1 MTTSDERRRNL
12 IWGRETLDE
21 LSEDGVL
28 SADLRIEAAT
38 LLGGYPPL
46 ARLQQADPEDLDLLQ
61 EEFVQ
66 VLSHARWLFIRIR
79 KLPSSTEQRRY
90 SLQVVLRHFI

>member
-1 MTTSDERRRNL
+1 M
-12 IWGRETLDE
+12 IWGRETLGE

-28 SADLRIEAAT
+28 PTDLRIEAAT

-46 ARLQQADPEDLDLLQ
+46 ARLQQADPEDLELLQ
-61 EEFVQ
+61 EEYVQ
-66 VLSHARWLFIRIR
+66 VLSQAKWLFMRIR